1 MEQPTKQN
9 RVNGYRTLAADKQL
23 SGVYHLNY
31 KKGEQVFKQND
42 FGISIYKILKGD
54 VEVFRECEGIEIPIA
69 QLGAGSILGEM
80 IFFLKSTEIRSAS
93 ARATEECKI
102 EVWHPMELLKEY
114 EKISPALKVIAKQE
128 LNRLIRMNKFMDNL
142 VIENQLA
149 SAESSGKEAPW
160 KDKRGFFR
168 KGTSLPC
175 TYALVG
181 VPKGVKKSAK
191 GLVKNMSM
199 TGLCLDVFCKNET
212 LFPHNIGE
220 VVAIEMVLPN
230 GKGFRAQGRIVR
242 ITRNDYI
249 ASLGIT
255 FSDLPDGERKVLGFF
270 LLPG

>member
-1 MEQPTKQN
+1 
-9 RVNGYRTLAADKQL
+9 LAADKELSSIYQL
-23 SGVYHLNY
+23 KY
-31 KKGEQVFKQND
+31 KKGEQIFKQND
-42 FGISIYKILKGD
+42 FGISIYKILEGG

-80 IFFLKSTEIRSAS
+80 VFFLKATEIRSAS
-93 ARATEECKI
+93 ARATEDSEI

-128 LNRLIRMNKFMDNL
+128 LSRLIRMNKFMDNL
-142 VIENQLA
+142 IIENQMA
-149 SAESSGKEAPW
+149 SAGSSAKEEPW

-168 KGTSLPC
+168 KETSLPC
-175 TYALVG
+175 TYELV
-181 VPKGVKKSAK
+181 VVSKGVKKSAK

-199 TGLCLDVFCKNET
+199 TGLRLDVFSKNES

-220 VVAIEMVLPN
+220 AVAIEMVLPN
-230 GKGFRAQGRIVR
+230 GKRFSAQGRIVR

-249 ASLGIT
+249 TSLGIT

-270 LLPG
+270 LLPA